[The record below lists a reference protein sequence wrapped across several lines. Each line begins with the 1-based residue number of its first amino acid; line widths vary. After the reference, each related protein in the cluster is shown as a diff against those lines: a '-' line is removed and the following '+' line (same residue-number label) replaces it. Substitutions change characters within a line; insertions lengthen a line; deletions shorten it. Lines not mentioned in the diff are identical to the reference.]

1 MNIILIE
8 FLIYCAIISAI
19 GYYFIRVT
27 KTQSDFLLGGNKLP
41 GWVLAFS
48 ERATGESAW
57 LLLGFTGFVYASGLS
72 AIWVAVGIAIGI
84 IFAWLFL
91 AKRFMRETKKYNVL
105 TIPDYLA
112 IRFGEKAALIRWL
125 AGILIAGFMLF
136 YVAAQLSGT
145 GKLLLTTFD
154 LHPIWGVLLATVV
167 IILTSFA
174 GGFISVVW
182 TDMVQSILMI
192 TTLVI
197 LPIIAFI
204 HIFTNDLSVSQA
216 LVNAGDSF
224 NSWFGGLTGFSLG
237 VLFFNNFSWFFGY
250 LGGQPQLSSR
260 FMAMRNEKEANVGI
274 TVGII
279 WTILA
284 YTGAFLIGI
293 AAIVMYPQGSF
304 ADVETVLPT
313 LTLDLMPPWIS
324 GILLAGILAAILST
338 ANSQLIVVTSSV
350 TEDIMHKA
358 MGMKLTDRQL
368 VRISRI
374 SILIFGAI
382 GAIVALVSESL
393 VYLVV
398 SWAWAGIGCTLSP
411 AILMT
416 FFWKRYSSTGVI
428 ATILSGFIA
437 TVIWISTPLEA
448 MITSRF
454 TTFVI
459 ATVFGIVFSLL
470 FPDKEEEK
478 VFAAE

>member
-1 MNIILIE
+1 
-8 FLIYCAIISAI
+8 
-19 GYYFIRVT
+19 
-27 KTQSDFLLGGNKLP
+27 
-41 GWVLAFS
+41 
-48 ERATGESAW
+48 
-57 LLLGFTGFVYASGLS
+57 
-72 AIWVAVGIAIGI
+72 
-84 IFAWLFL
+84 
-91 AKRFMRETKKYNVL
+91 
-105 TIPDYLA
+105 
-112 IRFGEKAALIRWL
+112 
-125 AGILIAGFMLF
+125 
-136 YVAAQLSGT
+136 
-145 GKLLLTTFD
+145 
-154 LHPIWGVLLATVV
+154 
-167 IILTSFA
+167 
-174 GGFISVVW
+174 
-182 TDMVQSILMI
+182 
-192 TTLVI
+192 
-197 LPIIAFI
+197 
-204 HIFTNDLSVSQA
+204 
-216 LVNAGDSF
+216 
-224 NSWFGGLTGFSLG
+224 
-237 VLFFNNFSWFFGY
+237 
-250 LGGQPQLSSR
+250 
-260 FMAMRNEKEANVGI
+260 
-274 TVGII
+274 
-279 WTILA
+279 
-284 YTGAFLIGI
+284 
-293 AAIVMYPQGSF
+293 
-304 ADVETVLPT
+304 
-313 LTLDLMPPWIS
+313 MPPWIS

>member
-338 ANSQLIVVTSSV
+338 ANSQLLVVTSSV